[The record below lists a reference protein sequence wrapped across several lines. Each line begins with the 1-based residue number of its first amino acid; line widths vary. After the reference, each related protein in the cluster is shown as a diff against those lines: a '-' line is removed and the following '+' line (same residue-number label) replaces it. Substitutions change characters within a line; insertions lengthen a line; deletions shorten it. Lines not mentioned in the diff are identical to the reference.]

1 GRPGGLRRAGGRR
14 RGRGAAPRAGRA
26 GGQAPG
32 STVNWRSRHRLRDTV
47 GVSAL
52 AFSLLAL
59 LLAGPVPALLARA
72 AWPLRAPRAAIVLW
86 QAIAL
91 ARSEERRVGKEWRS
105 RGASTDRQEE
115 SRVGMQ
121 QHERAAL

>member
-26 GGQAPG
+26 GGQASG
-32 STVNWRSRHRLRDTV
+32 STVNWRFRHRLRDTV

-91 ARSEERRVGKEWRS
+91 AAVLSAFSAGIDIAS
-105 RGASTDRQEE
+105 RLFQPGPDGRP
-115 SRVGMQ
+115 
-121 QHERAAL
+121 